1 MKMRNLLI
9 IQIFFAA
16 LFLSGCMTTRSV
28 VKKNYNF
35 SAIKRVAVLKFSG
48 PGGDAVSNEFIRQ
61 FLEAGISVVDK
72 TDTVY
77 VQDLKSLGVDAV
89 VGGNVVEFN
98 PSSKLL
104 IFKDSGNIMITDRA
118 VPISGTTVLP
128 TVNAF
133 GLEDANVFSVSASVT
148 VSAKMLDAAAG
159 EVIWSDSGSYEGL
172 DINTAIEIVTTSFK
186 RSLKPFWKEL
196 Q

>member
-1 MKMRNLLI
+1 MKSLKIYLILL
-9 IQIFFAA
+9 FS
-16 LFLSGCMTTRSV
+16 LFISGCMSTRSV

-35 SAIKRVAVLKFSG
+35 SLIRKVAVLKFSG

-61 FLEAGISVVDK
+61 FIEANISVIDK

-77 VQDLKSLGVDAV
+77 VQDMKALGVDAV
-89 VGGNVVEFN
+89 VGGNVIEFN

-104 IFKDSGNIMITDRA
+104 VFKNNGNMMITDRV

-148 VSAKMLDAAAG
+148 ISAKMLDAASG
-159 EVIWSDSGSYEGL
+159 EVVWSNSGTYEGL
-172 DINTAIEIVTTSFK
+172 DINTAIEIVISSFK

>member
-1 MKMRNLLI
+1 MIPSKYI
-9 IQIFFAA
+9 IPILCFFS
-16 LFLSGCMTTRSV
+16 LFITGCMSARSV

-35 SAIKRVAVLKFSG
+35 SAVKKVAVLKFSG

-61 FLEAGISVVDK
+61 FLEAGINVVDK
-72 TDTVY
+72 TDTVF
-77 VQDLKSLGVDAV
+77 VHDLKSLQVDAV

-98 PSSKLL
+98 PSSKFLV
-104 IFKDSGNIMITDRA
+104 FKDKGNVILSDRT

-133 GLEDANVFSVSASVT
+133 GLEDANVYSVSASVT
-148 VSAKMLDAAAG
+148 VSAKMLDAGTG
-159 EVIWSDSGSYEGL
+159 EVVWSDSGSYEGL
-172 DINTAIEIVTTSFK
+172 DINTAVEVVISSFR

>member
-1 MKMRNLLI
+1 VKIRNLFLVPA
-9 IQIFFAA
+9 FLAA
-16 LFLSGCMTTRSV
+16 LFLSGCAATRSA
-28 VKKNYNF
+28 VKRNYNF
-35 SAIKRVAVLKFSG
+35 SAIKKVAVLKFSG

-61 FLEAGISVVDK
+61 FLEAGIGVVDK
-72 TDTVY
+72 TDVIY
-77 VQDLKSLGVDAV
+77 VQDMKSLGVDAV
-89 VGGNVVEFN
+89 VAGNVVEFN

-104 IFKDSGNIMITDRA
+104 VFKDSGNIMITDRA

-148 VSAKMLDAAAG
+148 VSAKMLDAATG

-172 DINTAIEIVTTSFK
+172 DITTAVEIVTAAFK
-186 RSLKPFWKEL
+186 KSLKPFWKEL